1 MKILR
6 VIKTEFYKICH
17 RKSSLILFIPMI
29 LAGIIS
35 WRCSQ
40 GMIKLDLTVAGDSV
54 YSCMDFIFIVWTVLS
69 GLGIMGILLILFSA
83 LQFSGEIERGQ
94 MKLMVLR
101 IGKRIDIVFGKYVTA
116 LIVVCAT
123 VAGTLLICTV
133 CYYLFISGSE
143 LGTGTFVASITG
155 LSTWDILGAI
165 ALQMLMYLMLVG
177 LTFLIG
183 IFVNP
188 FVTFVLTMV
197 FLYVGN
203 YLSGADSSI
212 AKLLPVYWSNQIM
225 LNENVSFAQ
234 ILLSVGVIVMLSG
247 IIIITAANI
256 FKKIDIK

>member
-35 WRCSQ
+35 WGCSQ

-54 YSCMDFIFIVWTVLS
+54 YSCMDFIFIVWTLLS

-123 VAGTLLICTV
+123 VAETLLICMV

-143 LGTGTFVASITG
+143 LGTGTFAASITG

-165 ALQMLMYLMLVG
+165 ANVDVSDVG
-177 LTFLIG
+177 WAYISDRYTCKSFCNICFDNG
-183 IFVNP
+183 IF
-188 FVTFVLTMV
+188 
-197 FLYVGN
+197 
-203 YLSGADSSI
+203 I
-212 AKLLPVYWSNQIM
+212 CR
-225 LNENVSFAQ
+225 
-234 ILLSVGVIVMLSG
+234 
-247 IIIITAANI
+247 
-256 FKKIDIK
+256 